1 MEMGDEAEQ
10 QNKKGGRRVKK
21 KGAKRRRRPE
31 TEWIEGGKRREGGK

>member
-31 TEWIEGGKRREGGK
+31 TELGEGGKRREGGK